1 MYRVKTFNKIAPKG
15 LARFPDDGF
24 EVGPGVDD
32 PHAILL
38 RSHRLTE
45 GDLPGHVAA
54 VARAGVGVNNV
65 PVESCS
71 RRGIVVF
78 NTPGAN
84 ANSVKELVLAALL
97 LTSRDVL
104 GGFDYVRSL
113 TTVTDDAELHRLVEQ
128 EKSRFKGHEV
138 AGRTLG
144 IVGLGAVGSRVARA
158 ALNLG
163 MDVLGYDPALSVD
176 AAWRLPS
183 DVSRMENLPT
193 LFARSHYVTLHV
205 PAIAQNV
212 GMVDEELLANL
223 QPRSVLLN
231 FARQE
236 IVDEAA
242 VKAALG
248 SGRLAAYFA
257 DFPSTVLAGE
267 PNAHTTPHLG
277 ASTAEAEENCAVMA
291 ADQLRQFLL
300 YGNVDNSVNFPNVAL
315 DPADGYRIGVT
326 NANVAGMLGQIMSI
340 LADARI
346 NVIDMINK
354 SRDRVAYNLIDLDT
368 PPDDGLMAKIAAI
381 DEVLSVRLFDP
392 LTNRG
397 AFAAHPAQV
406 RDRKAMPQNVGQ
418 PAVIP

>member
-1 MYRVKTFNKIAPKG
+1 MYRVKTFNKIASRG
-15 LARFPDDGF
+15 LERFPDDGF
-24 EVGPGVDD
+24 DVGPGTAD

-38 RSHRLTE
+38 RSHRLTDDE
-45 GDLPGHVAA
+45 LSHHVAA
-54 VARAGVGVNNV
+54 VARAGIGVNNV
-65 PVESCS
+65 PVELCS
-71 RRGIVVF
+71 ERGIVVF

-104 GGFDYVRSL
+104 GGFEYVRSL
-113 TTVTDDAELHRLVEQ
+113 DSVADEAELHRLVEA

-144 IVGLGAVGSRVARA
+144 IVGLGAIGSRVARA

-183 DVSRMENLPT
+183 EVKRMENLPS
-193 LFARSHYVTLHV
+193 LFARSQYITLHI
-205 PAIAQNV
+205 PAIPENV
-212 GMVDEELLANL
+212 DLVAADMLANL
-223 QPRSVLLN
+223 QPKSVLLN

-236 IVDEAA
+236 VVDEQAI
-242 VKAALG
+242 KRALG

-267 PNAHTTPHLG
+267 ANAHTTPHLG

-291 ADQLRQFLL
+291 ADQLRAFLL
-300 YGNVDNSVNFPNVAL
+300 HGNVENSVNFPAVSL
-315 DPADGYRIGVT
+315 DPAGGYRVGVT
-326 NANVAGMLGQIMSI
+326 NANVAGMLGQIMSV
-340 LADARI
+340 LADAGI

-354 SRDRVAYNLIDLDT
+354 SLGQVAYNLIDLDT
-368 PPDDGLMAKIAAI
+368 PPSEALMGRIAAI

-392 LTNRG
+392 LD
-397 AFAAHPAQV
+397 A
-406 RDRKAMPQNVGQ
+406 
-418 PAVIP
+418 

>member
-1 MYRVKTFNKIAPKG
+1 MYRVQTFNKIAAKG
-15 LARFPDDGF
+15 LERFPDHGF
-24 EVGPGVDD
+24 EVGPGVRD

-38 RSHRLTE
+38 RSHRLSDDE
-45 GDLPGHVAA
+45 LHPHVAA
-54 VARAGVGVNNV
+54 VARAGTGVNNV
-65 PVESCS
+65 PVDLCTE
-71 RRGIVVF
+71 RGIVVF

-113 TTVTDDAELHRLVEQ
+113 EAVTDDGELHRLVEN

-144 IVGLGAVGSRVARA
+144 IVGLGAIGSRVARA

-163 MDVLGYDPALSVD
+163 MEVLGHDPVLSVD

-183 DVSRMENLPT
+183 EVKRMENLT
-193 LFARSHYVTLHV
+193 ALFSRSDYVTLHI
-205 PAIAQNV
+205 PALRENMGLVDA
-212 GMVDEELLANL
+212 GMLANL
-223 QPRSVLLN
+223 QPKSVLLN

-236 IVDEAA
+236 IVDENA

-267 PNAHTTPHLG
+267 ANAHTTPHLG

-291 ADQLRQFLL
+291 ADQLHAFLL
-300 YGNVDNSVNFPNVAL
+300 YGNVENSVNFPPVSL
-315 DPADGYRIGVT
+315 DPAGGCRVGVT
-326 NANVAGMLGQIMSI
+326 NANVAGILGQIMSA
-340 LADARI
+340 LADAKI

-354 SRDRVAYNLIDLDT
+354 SRGEVAYNLIDLDT
-368 PPDDGLMAKIAAI
+368 PPGQELIDGIGEI
-381 DEVLSVRLFDP
+381 DEVMSVRVFDP
-392 LTNRG
+392 LEG
-397 AFAAHPAQV
+397 
-406 RDRKAMPQNVGQ
+406 
-418 PAVIP
+418 